1 MSKIVY
7 YYENEFYVREDWQ
20 ERKEGKFWAECP
32 YPETAEKQIEKLAT
46 SYTNALNNAEWIA
59 EGEAKQAFLS
69 ASDVIVTFFSSKDD
83 SMQSLFGELDNM
95 KKEYKELITGSPVV
109 MFDYLSKEMPDSL
122 DGEFIKELEIKDN
135 NGANSQ
141 TSQSLIETYQKG
153 KQVKNT
159 YKLFSTTKDLV
170 ELKKGMTLERQL
182 AKQVKEAG
190 KLGNN
195 KELKDLSKK
204 LEEQIGQD
212 DKKLDSLKDKA
223 SQKGKELISEYFAI
237 WAPAVVTVMYE
248 PKYKGINWGEL
259 TEENPIKA
267 KRLKDEIKDRIIFE
281 ARCNMFAAKV
291 MGWLSSLGIIL
302 LKVGMTCKNIL
313 DKVVY
318 GMLGL
323 LIVHSAQ
330 SISNGVKAAYGEYL
344 KQKENETKDEDKNNN
359 VDISWKKIISLGLE
373 VTKDNLLDL
382 KKYVGASR
390 MYFIFPYETKGY
402 NPNQDINYIIVEK
415 KIDAPGV
422 FEGMKTFLA
431 EDSLNSLAVQ
441 LDNTTLFNSNNLSA
455 VTNKITNKDISIDYS
470 KLVKQN
476 SQNLAKFEIKN
487 GSTNYIGVVE
497 QIGHFYQEQIKEE
510 EDIEFTAYYNF
521 NQQGDKKIKEILDE
535 VFNGDPT
542 KVSTE
547 NLKYYDTARIDRK
560 LNSEKQSKNIKNVIV
575 PNNNNKI
582 NRYLDD
588 LSNYFGEEYA
598 KRLLKEE
605 TIIVITNGS
614 ADMSPNI
621 LTVKSIDII
630 DQKAKKFGLD
640 LSNDPLSYKIIL
652 DELFNKKF
660 IRNNWVGNTIDSN
673 LDYNYI
679 IFEKEIQSRNP
690 VDYINDK
697 NHNFFKVVRNSILGS
712 INLEAD
718 NSQDSTG
725 IDNKSNMKED
735 KTNDIKLWTGIG
747 MTNYYKEEEYT
758 KDVIKGSKIIING
771 EQIGSNL
778 KRRLE
783 NEYLILGGQ
792 VKYQEYVET
801 FKQDNKRLLEV
812 IYYYTSFEHFFKILE
827 KNTLKIKYRIKYK
840 DKSNSHN
847 NSNNSW
853 NVLMIREFDDLDY
866 NIDLPDK
873 GYSLP
878 GLNNNRRY
886 DYDKA
891 LSNSS
896 LSLEGFTDKARGKL
910 KLNDTYIKG
919 KNLEVLRDKKSRL
932 VYKVMEGDTLE
943 EIVEG
948 YLGEASRWRKLEKE
962 DGSNFTEEEAKK
974 LKVGSKV
981 YIPNQ
986 LSEITSYQDKTKNN
1000 YAKDNRDNIY
1010 INYFNDKQE
1019 TKTLCIAGFQESDYG
1034 LWVEDK
1040 APYYLDGDKIVS
1052 KNGKEA
1058 SKSEI
1063 LAIEENKFLE
1073 EEERIKD
1080 NFLWIYPED
1089 TIIFPDEKE
1098 ESEENNGSQKSSKAA
1113 TAFTTSGEDNKKD
1126 KKKEEQQEQEGEDT
1140 SSIARGSG
1148 SERLYVCNGAKLK
1161 CSLGTGPST
1170 LNVADKYQV
1179 YIQSKPM
1186 ATIQDTN
1193 MSKFGSKCKRSSDPT
1208 PPCTPN
1214 PAGSWQGGKDDVTIH
1229 DIPTLLETST
1239 ITCGYGGSIKITNPG
1254 QSLVRE

>member
-1 MSKIVY
+1 MAKIVE
-7 YYENEFYVREDWQ
+7 YYEKAGEYYVREDWQ
-20 ERKEGKFWAECP
+20 DIEEGKPWAECP
-32 YPETAEKQIEKLAT
+32 YPETAKDAIDNLAT

-83 SMQSLFGELDNM
+83 SMQSLFGDLSGM
-95 KKEYKELITGSPVV
+95 KEEYKGLITGSSVA
-109 MFDYLSKEMPDSL
+109 MFDYLSKQMPESL
-122 DGEFIKELEIKDN
+122 DGEFITKVGVKEGDSTTRN
-135 NGANSQ
+135 PQ
-141 TSQSLIETYQKG
+141 RFMETYQKS
-153 KQVKNT
+153 KQAKNT
-159 YKLFSTTKDLV
+159 YELFSTTKDLV
-170 ELKKGMTLERQL
+170 ELKRGMSLEKQL
-182 AKQVKEAG
+182 AEKVKEAG
-190 KLGNN
+190 KAGNDT
-195 KELKDLSKK
+195 KVKDLSKR
-204 LEEQIGQD
+204 LEEQINKD
-212 DKKLDSLKDKA
+212 DTKLESLKNKA
-223 SQKGKELISEYFAI
+223 SQKGKEIISEYFAI
-237 WAPAVVTVMYE
+237 WAPAVITVMYD
-248 PKYKGINWGEL
+248 PKYRNMNWKEIRKHPVR
-259 TEENPIKA
+259 EQ
-267 KRLKDEIKDRIIFE
+267 EIKTEIKNRIIFE
-281 ARCNMFAAKV
+281 ARCNMFAAKA

-344 KQKENETKDEDKNNN
+344 KQKEDETKDEDKNKN

-390 MYFIFPYETKGY
+390 MHFTFPYETKGY

-415 KIDAPGV
+415 EIDAPGV
-422 FEGMKTFLA
+422 FEGMKAFLA

-630 DQKAKKFGLD
+630 DQEAKKFGLD

-660 IRNNWVGNTIDSN
+660 IRSNWVGNTIDSS

-690 VDYINDK
+690 ADYIDNK
-697 NHNFFKVVRNSILGS
+697 NHDFFKVGRNSISGS
-712 INLEAD
+712 INLETD
-718 NSQDSTG
+718 KSQNSTRV
-725 IDNKSNMKED
+725 DNKSGMKED

-747 MTNYYKEEEYT
+747 MINYYKEEEYT
-758 KDVIKGSKIIING
+758 KDVIKKSKIIING

-783 NEYLILGGQ
+783 NEYLTLGDQ
-792 VKYQEYVET
+792 VKYQEYVES
-801 FKQDNKRLLEV
+801 FKQDNSRILEV
-812 IYYYTSFEHFFKILE
+812 IYYYTSFEHFFKILK
-827 KNTLKIKYRIKYK
+827 KNTLKIKYRVKYK
-840 DKSNSHN
+840 DQSNN
-847 NSNNSW
+847 NSNSSW

-878 GLNNNRRY
+878 GLNHNRKY
-886 DYDKA
+886 DYNKA

-896 LSLEGFTDKARGKL
+896 LSLEGVTDKARGKL
-910 KLNDTYIKG
+910 RLNDKYIKG
-919 KNLEVLRDKKSRL
+919 KNLEVLRNKKPRL
-932 VYKVMEGDTLE
+932 VYKVMESDMLREIAE
-943 EIVEG
+943 E
-948 YLGEASRWRKLEKE
+948 YLGEANRWRELEKE

-986 LSEITSYQDKTKNN
+986 LSEVTGHQDETKNN
-1000 YAKDNRDNIY
+1000 YVKDNRDNIY
-1010 INYFNDKQE
+1010 INYFDDKQE
-1019 TKTLCIAGFQESDYG
+1019 TKTLCIEGFQEGDYG
-1034 LWVEDK
+1034 LWVEEK
-1040 APYYLDGDKIVS
+1040 APYYLDGNKIVS

-1098 ESEENNGSQKSSKAA
+1098 ESQENSDSQKSSKAA
-1113 TAFTTSGEDNKKD
+1113 TASTTSGEENKKD

-1170 LNVADKYQV
+1170 LSVADKYQV

-1186 ATIQDTN
+1186 ATIKDTS

-1208 PPCTPN
+1208 PPCTPK
-1214 PAGSWQGGKDDVTIH
+1214 PTGSWQGGKNDVTIH

-1239 ITCGYGGSIKITNPG
+1239 IKCGYGGSIKITNPG